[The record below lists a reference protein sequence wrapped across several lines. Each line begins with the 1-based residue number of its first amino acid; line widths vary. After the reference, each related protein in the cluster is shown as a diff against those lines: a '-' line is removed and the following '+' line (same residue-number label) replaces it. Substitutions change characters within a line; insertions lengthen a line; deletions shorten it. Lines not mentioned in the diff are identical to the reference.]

1 MNGFPS
7 TNSSRL
13 RYAKFRAYGHF
24 VEKAAR
30 GGLGPRPLIIVK
42 WAAQWTFLISS
53 PNAVSLNVSSIF
65 KSVWGGRKL
74 EDLYKKRLPPEVP
87 IGESWEIADRPE
99 AMSVIAHGPL
109 AGHNLRWLMEHHRPE
124 LLGAGKTWPERFPL
138 LVKILDARDR
148 LSLQVHPPAHK
159 ARQLR
164 GEPKTEMWYIT
175 QAAPGAELLAGL
187 KRGVTRSGFERKL
200 RNGTGG
206 DCIHRLPVQAA
217 TPCFAERPGA

>member
-1 MNGFPS
+1 
-7 TNSSRL
+7 
-13 RYAKFRAYGHF
+13 
-24 VEKAAR
+24 
-30 GGLGPRPLIIVK
+30 
-42 WAAQWTFLISS
+42 
-53 PNAVSLNVSSIF
+53 
-65 KSVWGGRKL
+65 
-74 EDLYKKRLPPEVP
+74 
-87 IGESWEIADRPE
+87 
-99 AMSVIAHGPL
+99 MSVIAHGPL

-200 RNGTGG
+200 RNGTVA